1 MATADSAAMTSRPA
15 RLADVCLFS
24 LGMAIFALCA
34 HRRELVIP
42 RFAGLAL
49 AVLFVARTVASA
61 PKPLELFGVSRP
73 SWRGLVG
80 LPLCIGFGIALAVYY
95 RHVQHRPL
103 LPGRLGAFCLVS
115 AGIGICEE
123 VAYRGFVHGGLRR
136 WGVAVACCGAAV
148 AHTGYKLC
156 LFVLPDVAV
165 RAHLV
170 YLGIATLIVG
180 LVLSLMREA
189 FGGLLLPAVAHA
201 SFDVV
206 AYGDLTAAPWWV

>member
-1 MATADSAAMTSRPA
+1 MSDRSA

-24 LGMAIFALCA
+24 LGMAVFAVCA
-34 HRRELVIP
+34 HRAELVIP
-42 RFAGLAL
+42 RFGGLAL
-49 AVLFVARTVASA
+49 AVLFVARTIARDR
-61 PKPLELFGVSRP
+61 KPLELLGVRRP
-73 SWRGLVG
+73 SSRGLVG
-80 LPLCIGFGIALAVYY
+80 LPLCIGFGVALAVWY

-103 LPGRLGAFCLVS
+103 LPGHLGAFCLVS

-136 WGVAVACCGAAV
+136 YGVAAACCGAAV

-156 LFVLPDVAV
+156 LFVLPDVPV

-170 YLGIATLIVG
+170 YLGIGTLAVG

-189 FGGLLLPAVAHA
+189 LGGLLLPAVAHA